1 MTSVSGRSLVSAS
14 LLLSAIAVALPGVA
28 AAQEDTASADRP
40 MVRGGAYDKPYLFG
54 GSRAALGGYVEGHFR
69 HSRADGVTEETTFVP
84 KRLNLFLSSQ
94 ISDFVRFFAEIEF
107 EDGAE
112 EILLEMASIDLLIAR
127 EFGFRGGMLLSPLGR
142 FNLSH
147 DSPLNEFTDRP
158 LVSTDVI
165 GVALSEPGFGA
176 FGLVPT
182 GGTGRLTYELYAVN
196 GYDDGLIEDSP
207 DGTRI
212 PNGRRNFED
221 NNNHPSLVGRAA
233 WSPKL
238 DYEIGLSA
246 HHGPY
251 NIYRLDGADVDQKRN
266 LSIYVLDF
274 EAKLLGVRLQGE
286 GALAR
291 IDIPESLRPLYA
303 RRQLGFFLEGMYDF
317 GSGWIRTMPR
327 SFFSAGARI
336 DVIDL
341 DEDLPGDNI
350 NQITAGFNFR
360 PTAETVFKLD
370 YVRGRARNRFNN
382 SSDFARLLFSVATY
396 F

>member
-1 MTSVSGRSLVSAS
+1 MNRRLA
-14 LLLSAIAVALPGVA
+14 AIALVLVGVLLA
-28 AAQEDTASADRP
+28 MGPATVGLAAQQDSAAVARP

-54 GSRAALGGYVEGHFR
+54 GSRAALGGYVEAHLR
-69 HSRADGVTEETTFVP
+69 HSRVDGVTEETTFVP

-112 EILLEMASIDLLIAR
+112 EILLEMASVDLLIAR
-127 EFGFRGGMLLSPLGR
+127 EFGVRGGMLLSPLGR

-158 LVSTDVI
+158 LVSTEVI
-165 GVALSEPGFGA
+165 GVALSEPGLGA

-182 GGTGRLTYELYAVN
+182 GGAGRLTYELYAVN
-196 GYDDGLIEDSP
+196 GYSEGVIDDSP

-212 PNGRRNFED
+212 PNGRRNFKD
-221 NNNHPSLVGRAA
+221 NNNHPSVVGRVA
-233 WSPKL
+233 WSPRL
-238 DYEIGLSA
+238 DYEIGVSA

-251 NIYRLDGADVDQKRN
+251 NVFRLEGQDVDQKRN

-291 IDIPESLRPLYA
+291 IDIPQSLRPLYA
-303 RRQLGFFLEGMYDF
+303 RRQQGLFIEGLYDF
-317 GSGWIRTMPR
+317 GNGWIRTMPR
-327 SFFSAGARI
+327 SFFSVGARL
-336 DVIDL
+336 DLIDL
-341 DEDLPGDNI
+341 DGDIPGDNV
-350 NQITAGFNFR
+350 NQISLGFNFR
-360 PTAETVFKLD
+360 PTTETVFKLN
-370 YVRGRARNRFNN
+370 YVRGRARDRFNN
-382 SSDFARLLFSVATY
+382 SSDFARALFSVATY